1 MSRLLGLATLL
12 TGMATALM
20 AAGAAVPEI
29 DGSTA
34 VAAVVLVAGGVL
46 VIRARRK
53 K

>member
-1 MSRLLGLATLL
+1 MAKLLGLATVLM
-12 TGMATALM
+12 GMATALM

-29 DGSTA
+29 DGSTT
-34 VAAVVLVAGGVL
+34 VAAVALVAGGIL